1 MSVAVETAVSIDAIE
16 EALVEMGMYPEY
28 VGEDDGTTY
37 TITQGDKEIQIFNA
51 VSGDSF
57 VAENLSSASYYFG
70 IIGKDVTRSFE
81 DVDTLEGFIY
91 AVKDCMTVDFM
102 VR

>member
-28 VGEDDGTTY
+28 VGEDDFTSY
-37 TITQGDKEIQIFNA
+37 TITLGDKEIQIFNA

-70 IIGKDVTRSFE
+70 LIGKDVTRSFE
-81 DVDTLEGFIY
+81 DVETLDEFLY
-91 AVKDCMTVDFM
+91 AVKDCMAVDFM

>member
-16 EALVEMGMYPEY
+16 EALMEMGMYPEY

-70 IIGKDVTRSFE
+70 IIGKDVTRAFE
-81 DVDTLEGFIY
+81 DVETLEEFMT
-91 AVKDCMTVDFM
+91 AVNECMTM
-102 VR
+102 RMPH

>member
-28 VGEDDGTTY
+28 VGEDDGTTF

-57 VAENLSSASYYFG
+57 NAENLSSASYYFG

-81 DVDTLEGFIY
+81 DVETLEEFIY
-91 AVKDCMTVDFM
+91 AVKDCMAADFM
-102 VR
+102 AR

>member
-81 DVDTLEGFIY
+81 DVETLEEFIY
-91 AVKDCMTVDFM
+91 AVKDCMTVNFE

>member
-16 EALVEMGMYPEY
+16 EALVEAGMYPEY

-37 TITQGDKEIQIFNA
+37 TITYGDKEIQIFNA

-70 IIGKDVTRSFE
+70 IIGKDVTRAFE
-81 DVDTLEGFIY
+81 DVETLEEFMA
-91 AVKDCMTVDFM
+91 AVRDCMEMNFM
-102 VR
+102 PR

>member
-28 VGEDDGTTY
+28 VGEDDGTTF

-51 VSGDSF
+51 VSGDNF

-70 IIGKDVTRSFE
+70 IMGKDVTREFE
-81 DVDTLEGFIY
+81 DVESVEEFMV
-91 AVKDCMTVDFM
+91 AVRECMTVNFM

>member
-51 VSGDSF
+51 VSGDTF

-81 DVDTLEGFIY
+81 DVETLDEFLV
-91 AVKDCMTVDFM
+91 AVRECMGVDFM
-102 VR
+102 PR

>member
-16 EALVEMGMYPEY
+16 EALVELGMYPEY
-28 VGEDDGTTY
+28 VGEDDGTTV
-37 TITQGDKEIQIFNA
+37 TITYGDKEIQVFNA

-57 VAENLSSASYYFG
+57 VAESLSSASYYFG

-81 DVDTLEGFIY
+81 DVETLDEFIY
-91 AVKDCMTVDFM
+91 AVKDCMAVNFM
-102 VR
+102 PR